1 MLSKKIQY
9 EMDAEGKGKMEM
21 PRLIGL
27 SNQKLEERKLGIGG
41 SDMPIILGLSN
52 YKTPYQL
59 YIEKKGITPVNEK
72 MSPLQY
78 WGNRLEGIIRDEFSI
93 RNEVSVHV
101 PDTLIHPFYEYL
113 RANIDGYIVEWDSI
127 LEIKC
132 SSQYMAHEWGEDG
145 SDIIPMAYLVQ
156 VAHYCAVMNIKHAY
170 IAVLIGGHDYR
181 QFKYTRDLILEK
193 TLVDSARLFW
203 EAIQND
209 NAPPA
214 INQIDLKMM
223 FPINAP
229 GKSINISEDV
239 YNHFKNLSEVK
250 AKIKELQEIE
260 EQSRFNI
267 MNYMSDAECL
277 VDEAGK
283 PLVTWK
289 TNKRGSRTFLLKG
302 EKY

>member
-1 MLSKKIQY
+1 MLNKIHY
-9 EMDAEGKGKMEM
+9 DSDRKRKGNMEM
-21 PRLIGL
+21 PRLIGF
-27 SNQKLEERKLGIGG
+27 SSQKIEERKLGIGG

-59 YIEKKGITPVNEK
+59 YLEKKGIVSTGDQ

-78 WGNRLEGIIRDEFSI
+78 WGNRLEAIIRDEFSL

-101 PDTLIHPFYEYL
+101 PDTLVHPFYDFL

-127 LEIKC
+127 LEVKC

-145 SDIIPMAYLVQ
+145 SDSIPMSYLVQ
-156 VAHYCAVMNIKHAY
+156 VAHYCSVMNIKHAY

-193 TLVDSARLFW
+193 KLLDSATLFW
-203 EAIQND
+203 EAVQKD
-209 NAPPA
+209 NAPPP
-214 INQIDLKMM
+214 INIIDLKMM
-223 FPINAP
+223 FPKHAP
-229 GKSINISEDV
+229 GKVINISDDI
-239 YNHFKNLSEVK
+239 YPHLQKLADAK

-260 EQSRFNI
+260 EDSRFNI
-267 MNYMSDAECL
+267 MQYMNDCECL
-277 VDEAGK
+277 TDEEGR

-289 TNKRGSRTFLLKG
+289 VNKRGSRTFLLKG
-302 EKY
+302 EK